1 GMDRRIGRSFLN
13 AGIGYGGSCFPK
25 DVAAFIHISEQ
36 LGVPF
41 SLLKEVQRIN
51 AGQKERFL
59 KLIRDTLWVL
69 REKKIAVWGLTFKP
83 DTDDVRSSVA
93 IELVDAMLREGAH
106 VVVYDPKG
114 MEKARDLKAIA
125 DAKFAASALEAVDGA
140 EALVIATEWNE
151 FANVDLTALK
161 RRMTTPIV
169 FDGRARFP
177 LSFHWPREH
186 HSALEFVVARTSARR
201 VALAA
206 LRNWRRKKEFADA
219 VISSALSKAALHSAD
234 RAFAVELFY
243 GVLRNRTLLDFWI
256 RELRHG
262 RVDVDLRDIL
272 RIGLYQLFIAKTPEH
287 AAVYETVDL
296 SPKRQHAIINAIL
309 RSAAR
314 DRRGLQRRANSQPLD
329 VRTSHPQ
336 FLIERWTKQFGAGAA
351 EALCTWNN
359 QSPLIYARINRL
371 KIDRH
376 SFLERYRNARTLPNV
391 SNFIELPA
399 PVDALDQGDCYVQ
412 DPSTSIACE
421 LLQPKPGEKL
431 LDACAA
437 PGGKTG
443 YLAEL
448 MANQGLLIACD
459 REPARLNLLDENLAR
474 LGVRIAKIVCHD
486 WMKSAVPPEIP
497 SAAPFDRIL
506 IDAPCTNT
514 GVMRR

>member
-1 GMDRRIGRSFLN
+1 M
-13 AGIGYGGSCFPK
+13 
-25 DVAAFIHISEQ
+25 
-36 LGVPF
+36 
-41 SLLKEVQRIN
+41 
-51 AGQKERFL
+51 
-59 KLIRDTLWVL
+59 
-69 REKKIAVWGLTFKP
+69 
-83 DTDDVRSSVA
+83 
-93 IELVDAMLREGAH
+93 
-106 VVVYDPKG
+106 
-114 MEKARDLKAIA
+114 
-125 DAKFAASALEAVDGA
+125 
-140 EALVIATEWNE
+140 
-151 FANVDLTALK
+151 
-161 RRMTTPIV
+161 
-169 FDGRARFP
+169 
-177 LSFHWPREH
+177 
-186 HSALEFVVARTSARR
+186 ARTSARR

-314 DRRGLQRRANSQPLD
+314 DRRGLQRRANSQSLD

-336 FLIERWTKQFGAGAA
+336 FLIERWAKQFGGGGAG
-351 EALCTWNN
+351 ALCTWNN
-359 QSPLIYARINRL
+359 QSPPIYARINRL
-371 KIDRH
+371 KIDRQ
-376 SFLERYRNARTLPNV
+376 SFLDRYRNARTLPKV
-391 SNFIELPA
+391 SNFVELPA
-399 PVDALDQGDCYVQ
+399 PADALDQGDCYVQ

-421 LLQPKPGEKL
+421 LLQPKPGEKI

-486 WMKSAVPPEIP
+486 WMKSAAPPEIL

-514 GVMRR
+514 GVMRRRVDVRWRLKPADFNRMRARQIEITRAVIPFLKPGGILVYSTCSLEREENEDVVQTLLRVISILQLEEERRSIPFQDNFDGAFGARFRRNG

>member
-1 GMDRRIGRSFLN
+1 M
-13 AGIGYGGSCFPK
+13 
-25 DVAAFIHISEQ
+25 
-36 LGVPF
+36 
-41 SLLKEVQRIN
+41 
-51 AGQKERFL
+51 
-59 KLIRDTLWVL
+59 
-69 REKKIAVWGLTFKP
+69 
-83 DTDDVRSSVA
+83 
-93 IELVDAMLREGAH
+93 
-106 VVVYDPKG
+106 
-114 MEKARDLKAIA
+114 
-125 DAKFAASALEAVDGA
+125 
-140 EALVIATEWNE
+140 
-151 FANVDLTALK
+151 
-161 RRMTTPIV
+161 
-169 FDGRARFP
+169 
-177 LSFHWPREH
+177 
-186 HSALEFVVARTSARR
+186 ARTSARR

-206 LRNWRRKKEFADA
+206 LRTWRREKEFADT
-219 VISSALSKAALHSAD
+219 VISSALSKAEFRSAD

-256 RELRHG
+256 RELRRG
-262 RVDVDLRDIL
+262 RVDEDLRDIL

-336 FLIERWTKQFGAGAA
+336 FLIERWAKQFGGGGAG
-351 EALCTWNN
+351 ALCTWNN
-359 QSPLIYARINRL
+359 QSPPIYARINRL
-371 KIDRH
+371 KIDRQ
-376 SFLERYRNARTLPNV
+376 SFLDRYRNARTLPKV
-391 SNFIELPA
+391 SNFVELPA
-399 PVDALDQGDCYVQ
+399 PADALDQGDCYVQ

-421 LLQPKPGEKL
+421 LLQPKPGEKI

-448 MANQGLLIACD
+448 MANQGLLIGCD

-486 WMKSAVPPEIP
+486 WMKSAAPPEIL
-497 SAAPFDRIL
+497 SAARFDRIL

-514 GVMRR
+514 GVMRRRVDVRWRLKPADFNRMRARQIEITRAVIPFLKPGGILVYSTCSLEREENEDVVQTLLRVISILQLEEERRSIPFQDNFDGAFGARFRRNG

>member
-1 GMDRRIGRSFLN
+1 M
-13 AGIGYGGSCFPK
+13 
-25 DVAAFIHISEQ
+25 
-36 LGVPF
+36 
-41 SLLKEVQRIN
+41 
-51 AGQKERFL
+51 
-59 KLIRDTLWVL
+59 
-69 REKKIAVWGLTFKP
+69 
-83 DTDDVRSSVA
+83 
-93 IELVDAMLREGAH
+93 
-106 VVVYDPKG
+106 
-114 MEKARDLKAIA
+114 
-125 DAKFAASALEAVDGA
+125 
-140 EALVIATEWNE
+140 
-151 FANVDLTALK
+151 
-161 RRMTTPIV
+161 
-169 FDGRARFP
+169 
-177 LSFHWPREH
+177 
-186 HSALEFVVARTSARR
+186 ARTSARR

-219 VISSALSKAALHSAD
+219 VISSALSKAEFQSAD

-243 GVLRNRTLLDFWI
+243 GVVRNRTLLDFWI
-256 RELRHG
+256 RELRRG
-262 RVDVDLRDIL
+262 RVDEDLRDIL

-314 DRRGLQRRANSQPLD
+314 DRRGLQRRANSQSLD

-336 FLIERWTKQFGAGAA
+336 FLIERWTKQFGGGAA

-359 QSPLIYARINRL
+359 QSPPIYARINRL
-371 KIDRH
+371 KIDRQ
-376 SFLERYRNARTLPNV
+376 SFLERYRNARTLPKV
-391 SNFIELPA
+391 SNFVELPA
-399 PVDALDQGDCYVQ
+399 PADALDQGDCYVQ

-421 LLQPKPGEKL
+421 LLQPKPGEKI

-459 REPARLNLLDENLAR
+459 REPARLNLLEENLAR

-486 WMKSAVPPEIP
+486 WMKSAVPPEIL
-497 SAAPFDRIL
+497 STAPFDRIL

-514 GVMRR
+514 GVMRRRVDVRWRLKPADFNRMHTRQTEITRAVIPLLKPGGILVYSTCSLEREENEDVVQSLLRTMSTLQLEEERRSIPFQDNFDGAFGARLRRKD

>member
-1 GMDRRIGRSFLN
+1 M
-13 AGIGYGGSCFPK
+13 
-25 DVAAFIHISEQ
+25 
-36 LGVPF
+36 
-41 SLLKEVQRIN
+41 
-51 AGQKERFL
+51 
-59 KLIRDTLWVL
+59 
-69 REKKIAVWGLTFKP
+69 
-83 DTDDVRSSVA
+83 
-93 IELVDAMLREGAH
+93 
-106 VVVYDPKG
+106 
-114 MEKARDLKAIA
+114 
-125 DAKFAASALEAVDGA
+125 
-140 EALVIATEWNE
+140 
-151 FANVDLTALK
+151 
-161 RRMTTPIV
+161 
-169 FDGRARFP
+169 
-177 LSFHWPREH
+177 
-186 HSALEFVVARTSARR
+186 ARTSARR

-206 LRNWRRKKEFADA
+206 LRTWRREKEFADA
-219 VISSALSKAALHSAD
+219 VISSALSKAEFQSAD

-243 GVLRNRTLLDFWI
+243 GVVRNRTLLDFWI
-256 RELRHG
+256 RELRRG
-262 RVDVDLRDIL
+262 RVDEDLRDIL

-296 SPKRQHAIINAIL
+296 SPKRQHAITNAIL

-314 DRRGLQRRANSQPLD
+314 DRRSLQRRANSQSLD

-336 FLIERWTKQFGAGAA
+336 FLIERWTKQFGGGAA

-359 QSPLIYARINRL
+359 QAPPIYARINRL
-371 KIDRH
+371 KIDRQ
-376 SFLERYRNARTLPNV
+376 SFLERYRNARTLPKV
-391 SNFIELPA
+391 SNFVELPA
-399 PVDALDQGDCYVQ
+399 PANALDQGDCYVQ

-421 LLQPKPGEKL
+421 LLQTKPGEKI

-486 WMKSAVPPEIP
+486 WMKSAVPPEIL

-514 GVMRR
+514 GVMRRRVDVRWRLKPADFNRMRARQIEITRAVIPFLKPGGILVYSTCSLEREENEDVVQTLLRVMSILQLEEERRSTPFQDNFDGAFGARFRRNG

>member
-1 GMDRRIGRSFLN
+1 
-13 AGIGYGGSCFPK
+13 
-25 DVAAFIHISEQ
+25 
-36 LGVPF
+36 
-41 SLLKEVQRIN
+41 
-51 AGQKERFL
+51 
-59 KLIRDTLWVL
+59 
-69 REKKIAVWGLTFKP
+69 
-83 DTDDVRSSVA
+83 
-93 IELVDAMLREGAH
+93 
-106 VVVYDPKG
+106 
-114 MEKARDLKAIA
+114 
-125 DAKFAASALEAVDGA
+125 
-140 EALVIATEWNE
+140 
-151 FANVDLTALK
+151 
-161 RRMTTPIV
+161 
-169 FDGRARFP
+169 
-177 LSFHWPREH
+177 
-186 HSALEFVVARTSARR
+186 VARTSARR

-206 LRNWRRKKEFADA
+206 LRTWRREKKFADA
-219 VISSALSKAALHSAD
+219 VISSALSKAEFQSAD

-243 GVLRNRTLLDFWI
+243 GVVRNRTLLDFWI
-256 RELRHG
+256 RELRRG
-262 RVDVDLRDIL
+262 RVDEDLRDIL

-296 SPKRQHAIINAIL
+296 SPKRQHAITNAIL

-314 DRRGLQRRANSQPLD
+314 DRRSLQRRANSQSLD

-336 FLIERWTKQFGAGAA
+336 FLIERWTKQFGGGAA

-359 QSPLIYARINRL
+359 QAPPIYARINRL
-371 KIDRH
+371 KIDRQ
-376 SFLERYRNARTLPNV
+376 SFLERYRNARTLPKV
-391 SNFIELPA
+391 SNFVELPA
-399 PVDALDQGDCYVQ
+399 PANALDQGDCYVQ

-421 LLQPKPGEKL
+421 LLQTKPGEKI

-486 WMKSAVPPEIP
+486 WMKSAVPPEIL

-514 GVMRR
+514 GVMRRRVDVRWRLKPADFNRMRARQIEITRAVIPFLKPGGILVYSTCSLEREENEDVVQTLLRVMSILQLEEERRSTPFQDNFDGAFGARFRRNG

>member
-1 GMDRRIGRSFLN
+1 
-13 AGIGYGGSCFPK
+13 
-25 DVAAFIHISEQ
+25 
-36 LGVPF
+36 
-41 SLLKEVQRIN
+41 
-51 AGQKERFL
+51 
-59 KLIRDTLWVL
+59 
-69 REKKIAVWGLTFKP
+69 
-83 DTDDVRSSVA
+83 
-93 IELVDAMLREGAH
+93 
-106 VVVYDPKG
+106 
-114 MEKARDLKAIA
+114 
-125 DAKFAASALEAVDGA
+125 
-140 EALVIATEWNE
+140 
-151 FANVDLTALK
+151 
-161 RRMTTPIV
+161 
-169 FDGRARFP
+169 
-177 LSFHWPREH
+177 
-186 HSALEFVVARTSARR
+186 VARTSARR

-206 LRNWRRKKEFADA
+206 LRTWRREKEFADA
-219 VISSALSKAALHSAD
+219 VISSALSKAELRSAD

-243 GVLRNRTLLDFWI
+243 GVVRNRTLLDFWI
-256 RELRHG
+256 RELRRG
-262 RVDVDLRDIL
+262 RVDEDLRDIL

-314 DRRGLQRRANSQPLD
+314 DRRSLQRRANSQSLD

-336 FLIERWTKQFGAGAA
+336 FLIERWTKQFGGGAA

-359 QSPLIYARINRL
+359 QSPPIYARINRL
-371 KIDRH
+371 KIDRQ
-376 SFLERYRNARTLPNV
+376 SFLERYRNARTLPKV

-399 PVDALDQGDCYVQ
+399 PANALDQGDCYVQ

-421 LLQPKPGEKL
+421 LLQPKSGEKI

-486 WMKSAVPPEIP
+486 WMKSAVPPEIL

-514 GVMRR
+514 GVMRRRVDVRWRLKPADFNRMRARQIEITRAVIPFLKPGGILVYSTCSLEREENEDVVQTLLRVMSILQLEEERRSTPFQDNFDGAFGARFRRNG

>member
-1 GMDRRIGRSFLN
+1 M
-13 AGIGYGGSCFPK
+13 
-25 DVAAFIHISEQ
+25 
-36 LGVPF
+36 
-41 SLLKEVQRIN
+41 
-51 AGQKERFL
+51 
-59 KLIRDTLWVL
+59 
-69 REKKIAVWGLTFKP
+69 
-83 DTDDVRSSVA
+83 
-93 IELVDAMLREGAH
+93 
-106 VVVYDPKG
+106 
-114 MEKARDLKAIA
+114 
-125 DAKFAASALEAVDGA
+125 
-140 EALVIATEWNE
+140 
-151 FANVDLTALK
+151 
-161 RRMTTPIV
+161 
-169 FDGRARFP
+169 
-177 LSFHWPREH
+177 
-186 HSALEFVVARTSARR
+186 ARTSARR

-206 LRNWRRKKEFADA
+206 LRTWRREKEFADA
-219 VISSALSKAALHSAD
+219 VISSALSKAEFQSAD

-243 GVLRNRTLLDFWI
+243 GVVRNRTLLDFWI
-256 RELRHG
+256 RQLRRG
-262 RVDVDLRDIL
+262 RVDEDLRDIL

-314 DRRGLQRRANSQPLD
+314 DRRSLQRRANSQSLD

-336 FLIERWTKQFGAGAA
+336 FLIERWTKQFGGGAA

-359 QSPLIYARINRL
+359 QSPPIYARINRL
-371 KIDRH
+371 KIDRQ
-376 SFLERYRNARTLPNV
+376 SFLERYRNARTLPKV
-391 SNFIELPA
+391 SNFVELPA
-399 PVDALDQGDCYVQ
+399 PANALDQGDCYVQ

-421 LLQPKPGEKL
+421 LLQPKPGEKI

-474 LGVRIAKIVCHD
+474 LGVRTAKIVCHD
-486 WMKSAVPPEIP
+486 WMKSAVPPEIL

-514 GVMRR
+514 GVMRRRVDVRWRLKPADFNRMRARQIEITRAVIPFLKPGGILVYSTCSLEREENEDVVLTLLRVTSILQLEEERRSTPFQDNFDGAFGARFRRNG

>member
-1 GMDRRIGRSFLN
+1 M
-13 AGIGYGGSCFPK
+13 
-25 DVAAFIHISEQ
+25 
-36 LGVPF
+36 
-41 SLLKEVQRIN
+41 
-51 AGQKERFL
+51 
-59 KLIRDTLWVL
+59 
-69 REKKIAVWGLTFKP
+69 
-83 DTDDVRSSVA
+83 
-93 IELVDAMLREGAH
+93 
-106 VVVYDPKG
+106 
-114 MEKARDLKAIA
+114 
-125 DAKFAASALEAVDGA
+125 
-140 EALVIATEWNE
+140 
-151 FANVDLTALK
+151 
-161 RRMTTPIV
+161 
-169 FDGRARFP
+169 
-177 LSFHWPREH
+177 
-186 HSALEFVVARTSARR
+186 ARTSARR

-206 LRNWRRKKEFADA
+206 LRTWRREKEFADA
-219 VISSALSKAALHSAD
+219 VISSALSKAEFQSAD

-243 GVLRNRTLLDFWI
+243 GVVRNRTLLDFWI
-256 RELRHG
+256 RELRRG
-262 RVDVDLRDIL
+262 RVDEDLRDIL

-314 DRRGLQRRANSQPLD
+314 DRRSLQRRANSQSLD

-336 FLIERWTKQFGAGAA
+336 FLIERWTKQFGGGAA

-359 QSPLIYARINRL
+359 QSPPIYARINRL
-371 KIDRH
+371 KIDRQ
-376 SFLERYRNARTLPNV
+376 SFLERYRNARTLPKV
-391 SNFIELPA
+391 SNFVELPA
-399 PVDALDQGDCYVQ
+399 PANALDQGDCYVQ

-421 LLQPKPGEKL
+421 LLQTKPGEKI

-486 WMKSAVPPEIP
+486 WMKSAVPPEIL

-514 GVMRR
+514 GVMRRRVDVRWRLKPVDFNRMRARQIEITRAVIPFLKPGGILVYSTCSLEREENEDVVQTLLRVMSILHLEEERRSIPFQDNFDGAFGARFRRNG

>member
-1 GMDRRIGRSFLN
+1 M
-13 AGIGYGGSCFPK
+13 
-25 DVAAFIHISEQ
+25 
-36 LGVPF
+36 
-41 SLLKEVQRIN
+41 
-51 AGQKERFL
+51 
-59 KLIRDTLWVL
+59 
-69 REKKIAVWGLTFKP
+69 
-83 DTDDVRSSVA
+83 
-93 IELVDAMLREGAH
+93 
-106 VVVYDPKG
+106 
-114 MEKARDLKAIA
+114 
-125 DAKFAASALEAVDGA
+125 
-140 EALVIATEWNE
+140 
-151 FANVDLTALK
+151 
-161 RRMTTPIV
+161 
-169 FDGRARFP
+169 
-177 LSFHWPREH
+177 
-186 HSALEFVVARTSARR
+186 ARTSARR

-256 RELRHG
+256 RELRRG

-314 DRRGLQRRANSQPLD
+314 DRRGLQRRANSQSLD

-336 FLIERWTKQFGAGAA
+336 FLIERWAKQFGGGGA

-359 QSPLIYARINRL
+359 QSPPIYARINRL
-371 KIDRH
+371 KIDRQ
-376 SFLERYRNARTLPNV
+376 SFLDRYRNARTLPNV

-399 PVDALDQGDCYVQ
+399 PADALDQGDCYVQ

-421 LLQPKPGEKL
+421 LLQPKPGEKI

-514 GVMRR
+514 GVMRRRVDVRWRLKPADFNRMHTRQIEITHAAIPLLKPGGILVYSTCSLEREENEDVVQSLLRTMSTLQLEEERRSIPFQNNFDGAFGVRFRRKD

>member
-1 GMDRRIGRSFLN
+1 M
-13 AGIGYGGSCFPK
+13 
-25 DVAAFIHISEQ
+25 
-36 LGVPF
+36 
-41 SLLKEVQRIN
+41 
-51 AGQKERFL
+51 
-59 KLIRDTLWVL
+59 
-69 REKKIAVWGLTFKP
+69 
-83 DTDDVRSSVA
+83 
-93 IELVDAMLREGAH
+93 
-106 VVVYDPKG
+106 
-114 MEKARDLKAIA
+114 
-125 DAKFAASALEAVDGA
+125 
-140 EALVIATEWNE
+140 
-151 FANVDLTALK
+151 
-161 RRMTTPIV
+161 
-169 FDGRARFP
+169 
-177 LSFHWPREH
+177 
-186 HSALEFVVARTSARR
+186 ARTSARR

-206 LRNWRRKKEFADA
+206 LRTWRREKEFADT
-219 VISSALSKAALHSAD
+219 VISSALSKAEFRSAD

-256 RELRHG
+256 RELRRG
-262 RVDVDLRDIL
+262 RVDEDLRDIL

-314 DRRGLQRRANSQPLD
+314 DRRGLQRRANSQSLD

-336 FLIERWTKQFGAGAA
+336 FLIERWAKQFGGGGA

-359 QSPLIYARINRL
+359 QSPPIYARINRL
-371 KIDRH
+371 KIDRQ
-376 SFLERYRNARTLPNV
+376 SFLDRYRNARTLPKV
-391 SNFIELPA
+391 SNFVELPA
-399 PVDALDQGDCYVQ
+399 PADALDQGDCYVQ

-421 LLQPKPGEKL
+421 LLQPKPGEKI

-448 MANQGLLIACD
+448 MANQGLLIGCD

-486 WMKSAVPPEIP
+486 WMKSAARPEIL

-514 GVMRR
+514 GVMRRRVDVRWRLKPADFNRMRARQIEITRAVIPFLKPGGILVYSTCSLEREENEDVVQTLLRVISILQLEEERRSIPFQDNFDGAFGARFRRNG

>member
-1 GMDRRIGRSFLN
+1 
-13 AGIGYGGSCFPK
+13 
-25 DVAAFIHISEQ
+25 
-36 LGVPF
+36 
-41 SLLKEVQRIN
+41 
-51 AGQKERFL
+51 
-59 KLIRDTLWVL
+59 
-69 REKKIAVWGLTFKP
+69 
-83 DTDDVRSSVA
+83 
-93 IELVDAMLREGAH
+93 
-106 VVVYDPKG
+106 
-114 MEKARDLKAIA
+114 
-125 DAKFAASALEAVDGA
+125 
-140 EALVIATEWNE
+140 
-151 FANVDLTALK
+151 
-161 RRMTTPIV
+161 
-169 FDGRARFP
+169 
-177 LSFHWPREH
+177 
-186 HSALEFVVARTSARR
+186 VARTSARR

-206 LRNWRRKKEFADA
+206 LRTWRREKEFADA
-219 VISSALSKAALHSAD
+219 VISSALSKAEFQSAD

-243 GVLRNRTLLDFWI
+243 GVVRNRTLLDFWI
-256 RELRHG
+256 RELRRG
-262 RVDVDLRDIL
+262 RVDEDLRDIL
-272 RIGLYQLFIAKTPEH
+272 RIGLYQLFILKTPEH

-314 DRRGLQRRANSQPLD
+314 DRRSLQRRANSQSLD

-336 FLIERWTKQFGAGAA
+336 FLIERWTKQFGGGAA

-359 QSPLIYARINRL
+359 QAPPIYARINRL
-371 KIDRH
+371 KIDRQ
-376 SFLERYRNARTLPNV
+376 SFLERYRDARTLPKV
-391 SNFIELPA
+391 SNFVELPA
-399 PVDALDQGDCYVQ
+399 PANALDQGDCYVQ

-421 LLQPKPGEKL
+421 LLQTKPGEKI

-486 WMKSAVPPEIP
+486 WMKSAVPPEIL

-514 GVMRR
+514 GVMRRRVDVRWRLKPADFNRMRARQIEITRAVIPFLKPGGILVYSTCSLEREENEDVVQTLLRVMSILQLEEERRSIPFQDNFDGAFGARFRRNG

>member
-1 GMDRRIGRSFLN
+1 M
-13 AGIGYGGSCFPK
+13 
-25 DVAAFIHISEQ
+25 
-36 LGVPF
+36 
-41 SLLKEVQRIN
+41 
-51 AGQKERFL
+51 
-59 KLIRDTLWVL
+59 
-69 REKKIAVWGLTFKP
+69 
-83 DTDDVRSSVA
+83 
-93 IELVDAMLREGAH
+93 
-106 VVVYDPKG
+106 
-114 MEKARDLKAIA
+114 
-125 DAKFAASALEAVDGA
+125 
-140 EALVIATEWNE
+140 
-151 FANVDLTALK
+151 
-161 RRMTTPIV
+161 
-169 FDGRARFP
+169 
-177 LSFHWPREH
+177 
-186 HSALEFVVARTSARR
+186 ARTSARR

-234 RAFAVELFY
+234 RAFALELFY

-256 RELRHG
+256 RELRRG

-314 DRRGLQRRANSQPLD
+314 DHRGLQRRANSQPLD

-359 QSPLIYARINRL
+359 QSPSIYARINRL

-399 PVDALDQGDCYVQ
+399 PADALDQGDCYVQ

-421 LLQPKPGEKL
+421 LLQPKPGEMI

-486 WMKSAVPPEIP
+486 WMKPAVPPDIL
-497 SAAPFDRIL
+497 STAPFDRIL

-514 GVMRR
+514 GVMRRRVDVRWRLKPADFNRMQTRQIEITRAVIPLLKSGGILVYSTCSLEREENEDVVQSLLRTMSILQLEEERRSIPFQDNFDGAFGARFRRKD

>member
-1 GMDRRIGRSFLN
+1 M
-13 AGIGYGGSCFPK
+13 
-25 DVAAFIHISEQ
+25 
-36 LGVPF
+36 
-41 SLLKEVQRIN
+41 
-51 AGQKERFL
+51 
-59 KLIRDTLWVL
+59 
-69 REKKIAVWGLTFKP
+69 
-83 DTDDVRSSVA
+83 
-93 IELVDAMLREGAH
+93 
-106 VVVYDPKG
+106 
-114 MEKARDLKAIA
+114 
-125 DAKFAASALEAVDGA
+125 
-140 EALVIATEWNE
+140 
-151 FANVDLTALK
+151 
-161 RRMTTPIV
+161 
-169 FDGRARFP
+169 
-177 LSFHWPREH
+177 
-186 HSALEFVVARTSARR
+186 ARTSARR

-206 LRNWRRKKEFADA
+206 LRTWRREKEFADA
-219 VISSALSKAALHSAD
+219 VISSALSKAEFQSAD

-243 GVLRNRTLLDFWI
+243 GVVRNRTLLDFWI
-256 RELRHG
+256 RELRRG
-262 RVDVDLRDIL
+262 RVDEDLRDIL
-272 RIGLYQLFIAKTPEH
+272 RIGLYQLFILKTPEH

-314 DRRGLQRRANSQPLD
+314 DRRSLQRRANSQSLD

-336 FLIERWTKQFGAGAA
+336 FLIERWTKQFGGGAA

-359 QSPLIYARINRL
+359 QAPPIYARINRL
-371 KIDRH
+371 KIDRQ
-376 SFLERYRNARTLPNV
+376 SFLERYRDARTLPKV
-391 SNFIELPA
+391 SNFVELPA
-399 PVDALDQGDCYVQ
+399 PANALDQGDCYVQ

-421 LLQPKPGEKL
+421 LLQTKPGEKV

-486 WMKSAVPPEIP
+486 WMKSAVPPEIL

-514 GVMRR
+514 GVMRRRVDVRWRLKPADFNRMRARQIEITRAVIPFLKPGGILVYSTCSLEREENEDVVQSLLRTMSILQLEEERRSIPFQDNFDGAFGARFRRNG

>member
-1 GMDRRIGRSFLN
+1 
-13 AGIGYGGSCFPK
+13 
-25 DVAAFIHISEQ
+25 
-36 LGVPF
+36 
-41 SLLKEVQRIN
+41 
-51 AGQKERFL
+51 
-59 KLIRDTLWVL
+59 
-69 REKKIAVWGLTFKP
+69 
-83 DTDDVRSSVA
+83 
-93 IELVDAMLREGAH
+93 
-106 VVVYDPKG
+106 
-114 MEKARDLKAIA
+114 
-125 DAKFAASALEAVDGA
+125 
-140 EALVIATEWNE
+140 
-151 FANVDLTALK
+151 
-161 RRMTTPIV
+161 
-169 FDGRARFP
+169 
-177 LSFHWPREH
+177 
-186 HSALEFVVARTSARR
+186 VARTSARR

-206 LRNWRRKKEFADA
+206 LRTWRREKEFADA
-219 VISSALSKAALHSAD
+219 VISSALSKAEFQSAD

-243 GVLRNRTLLDFWI
+243 GVVRNRTLLDFWI
-256 RELRHG
+256 RQLRRG
-262 RVDVDLRDIL
+262 RVDEDLRDIL

-314 DRRGLQRRANSQPLD
+314 DRRSLQRRANSQSLD

-336 FLIERWTKQFGAGAA
+336 FLIERWTKQFGGGAA

-359 QSPLIYARINRL
+359 QSPPIYARINRL
-371 KIDRH
+371 KIDRQ
-376 SFLERYRNARTLPNV
+376 SFLERYRNARTLPKV
-391 SNFIELPA
+391 SNFVELPA
-399 PVDALDQGDCYVQ
+399 PANALDQGDCYVQ

-421 LLQPKPGEKL
+421 LLQPKPGEKI

-474 LGVRIAKIVCHD
+474 LGVRTAKIVCHD
-486 WMKSAVPPEIP
+486 WMKSAVPPEIL

-514 GVMRR
+514 GVMRRRVDVRWRLKPADFNRMRARQIEITRAVIPFLKPGGILVYSTCSLEREENEDVVQTLLRVMSILQLEEERRSTPFQDNFDGAFGARFRRNG